1 MEAFH
6 LCSLKRARLTP
17 LLSSANCPSWQSL
30 QKAVLAHPGTEG
42 GVKPHQLGKLGRPS
56 QASES
61 LSFPVLLL
69 VRFFQI
75 SFSVFSICFCCCCSF
90 CLLVFVLSFA
100 IFALCFLLLQFKEVT
115 MKKLSGSRFMSPCH
129 HPLWLY
135 NKKGTCG
142 PF

>member
-17 LLSSANCPSWQSL
+17 LLSSANCPSWPSL

-61 LSFPVLLL
+61 LSFPVLFL
-69 VRFFQI
+69 VRYFLI

-90 CLLVFVLSFA
+90 CFFCFCFEFCHFCSLLSLTA
-100 IFALCFLLLQFKEVT
+100 IQRGHNEKVIRVKVYESL
-115 MKKLSGSRFMSPCH
+115 PP
-129 HPLWLY
+129 PLVAV
-135 NKKGTCG
+135 
-142 PF
+142 